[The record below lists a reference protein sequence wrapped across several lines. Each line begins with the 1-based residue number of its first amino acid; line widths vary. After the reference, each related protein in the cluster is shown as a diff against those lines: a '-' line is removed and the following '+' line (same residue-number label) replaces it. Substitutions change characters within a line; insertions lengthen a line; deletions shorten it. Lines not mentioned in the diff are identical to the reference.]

1 MTEEHQTSQ
10 SDLDADD
17 EVIKGILLDVQNA
30 LSHDEEDIDQVSL
43 VNALQQHRTLL
54 LNYATKAYINKPN
67 NPKLLEAV
75 TSLVAQLEKAVRDNR
90 KERERKKDRDDNRA
104 TFNQLVDAMK
114 NISSGKIDVPTFN
127 MQNFILDP
135 SKSLFEI
142 NPGMV
147 PIGDQEL
154 EQGNK
159 IVDMSGEAI

>member
-1 MTEEHQTSQ
+1 
-10 SDLDADD
+10 
-17 EVIKGILLDVQNA
+17 
-30 LSHDEEDIDQVSL
+30 
-43 VNALQQHRTLL
+43 
-54 LNYATKAYINKPN
+54 
-67 NPKLLEAV
+67 
-75 TSLVAQLEKAVRDNR
+75 
-90 KERERKKDRDDNRA
+90 
-104 TFNQLVDAMK
+104 
-114 NISSGKIDVPTFN
+114 